1 VVKTGTD
8 PKVVARLAEAVAEA
22 AKDPEY
28 VAYLKEQYADPNS
41 FVPATK
47 TKAYLDNELK
57 AMKQLIASSGVTK
70 ETSAPAPVAK

>member
-1 VVKTGTD
+1 
-8 PKVVARLAEAVAEA
+8 
-22 AKDPEY
+22 
-28 VAYLKEQYADPNS
+28 
-41 FVPATK
+41 VPATK